1 MTDDYNK
8 KIGVQKE
15 VLEALPRNNAKNNKL
30 YKEKVIE
37 LKEQYDNDLMLLS
50 EEIIKRKNEYMNA
63 LPDKKIDEIT
73 ISMKDIYN
81 KLLIGNCFNSSYE
94 KSGLDKLL
102 YRLGHFYTDTHED
115 INKNILAILDIFK
128 LVGVSINSDDFC
140 YSYYSNLYMKKLL
153 SVISDD
159 NRDDILKDC
168 FDELYWKCP
177 DIISHITLNFKYLY
191 CINKKMF
198 DEYYNNIL
206 SEVTNGNLRNNYS
219 GLFIERENCIFNSK
233 YLYMNDFINNKLDIN
248 DYSSDRIK
256 KAYGYILNGTPNDD
270 INEDV
275 INLSYSLIEY
285 KNYLRFKY
293 IIDDIKNLYKEK
305 DKYKGV
311 YNSKKKEIS
320 KLEKKIFKQN
330 RKIFKLA
337 NGNKTDKF
345 NFYNSVVNEDI
356 NKLKT
361 LYDELQDNY
370 FLERVSSLNDDSTLY
385 DVLYLVASN
394 YNYLNLLMK
403 KNNID
408 SKNEYNDLCEFV
420 FYPHINILSNIL
432 INDERDIATI
442 IIDRYNLFGF
452 DLNNDLL
459 GKDNLDNI
467 IDNVNII
474 INSIYMN
481 KLGINDSRIKFIKAA
496 INMNLQ

>member
-102 YRLGHFYTDTHED
+102 YRLGR
-115 INKNILAILDIFK
+115 
-128 LVGVSINSDDFC
+128 
-140 YSYYSNLYMKKLL
+140 YYSNLYMKKLL

-159 NRDDILKDC
+159 NRDYILKDC

-337 NGNKTDKF
+337 NGNKMDKF

-385 DVLYLVASN
+385 DVLYLAASN

>member
-15 VLEALPRNNAKNNKL
+15 VLEALPRNNAKNNKV

-73 ISMKDIYN
+73 ILMKDIYN

-94 KSGLDKLL
+94 NSGLDKLL

-191 CINKKMF
+191 YINKKMF

-206 SEVTNGNLRNNYS
+206 SEVINGNFRNNYS
-219 GLFIERENCIFNSK
+219 ELFIERENCIFNSK

-337 NGNKTDKF
+337 NGNKMDKF

-370 FLERVSSLNDDSTLY
+370 FLERVSSLNGDSTLY
-385 DVLYLVASN
+385 DVLYLAASN